1 MVKLVLVLVL
11 VLMAL
16 ALVGQSMAAPVPGL
30 SGSAN
35 DHLEA
40 ANVQP
45 MVVTDPFD
53 GIAYPISTFSE
64 DLTSG
69 IPVLGDIPIGATITF

>member
-1 MVKLVLVLVL
+1 MVKLVLVLVC
-11 VLMAL
+11 VAL
-16 ALVGQSMAAPVPGL
+16 ALIGQSMAAPVPGL
-30 SGSAN
+30 TGSAN
-35 DHLEA
+35 DLLGA
-40 ANVQP
+40 ANVQH

-69 IPVLGDIPIGATITF
+69 ATITF